1 MKSKIASSRTLIL
14 NALLDG
20 QKLTTF
26 RANTI
31 GKTTEGGRRIRE
43 LREHYPIKKEQV
55 PGESY
60 YQYYLPAEYLPTLPT
75 DFLQEDALTSASGVS
90 FLSRRVSKDPIWMWK
105 KLP

>member
-1 MKSKIASSRTLIL
+1 MKSKTASARTLIL

-60 YQYYLPAEYLPTLPT
+60 YQYYLPAEYLAEHKKTFRERIG
-75 DFLQEDALTSASGVS
+75 DFFDDLFKGGMFEEAKV
-90 FLSRRVSKDPIWMWK
+90 
-105 KLP
+105 